1 MSRAD
6 EADFAPFAFP
16 FEGKVAQRVS
26 ARAVTDEV
34 ATLPPVPCT
43 DSSETVTSTSSAP
56 VCALGHLPLKGKAW
70 AIKNHRSCERWFYM
84 SSIVTLVLVLASG
97 LGFLTAL
104 DAGAL
109 VVLLLSEVGQ
119 NAGLRAAALESLQS
133 VVQRLILLDVD
144 FRHVFP
150 SLQIRLAA
158 L

>member
-1 MSRAD
+1 
-6 EADFAPFAFP
+6 
-16 FEGKVAQRVS
+16 
-26 ARAVTDEV
+26 
-34 ATLPPVPCT
+34 
-43 DSSETVTSTSSAP
+43 
-56 VCALGHLPLKGKAW
+56 
-70 AIKNHRSCERWFYM
+70 M

-133 VVQRLILLDVD
+133 VVQRLVFLDVD

>member
-1 MSRAD
+1 MSLI
-6 EADFAPFAFP
+6 E
-16 FEGKVAQRVS
+16 
-26 ARAVTDEV
+26 
-34 ATLPPVPCT
+34 TL
-43 DSSETVTSTSSAP
+43 
-56 VCALGHLPLKGKAW
+56 
-70 AIKNHRSCERWFYM
+70 I
-84 SSIVTLVLVLASG
+84 LVLASG
-97 LGFLTAL
+97 LGFLAAL

-133 VVQRLILLDVD
+133 VVQRLVFLDVD

>member
-1 MSRAD
+1 
-6 EADFAPFAFP
+6 
-16 FEGKVAQRVS
+16 
-26 ARAVTDEV
+26 
-34 ATLPPVPCT
+34 
-43 DSSETVTSTSSAP
+43 
-56 VCALGHLPLKGKAW
+56 
-70 AIKNHRSCERWFYM
+70 M

-133 VVQRLILLDVD
+133 VIQRLVFLDVD

>member
-1 MSRAD
+1 M
-6 EADFAPFAFP
+6 
-16 FEGKVAQRVS
+16 
-26 ARAVTDEV
+26 
-34 ATLPPVPCT
+34 
-43 DSSETVTSTSSAP
+43 
-56 VCALGHLPLKGKAW
+56 
-70 AIKNHRSCERWFYM
+70 AIKNHRVYTGGFTCSE
-84 SSIVTLVLVLASG
+84 SVVTLIFVLAGG

-133 VVQRLILLDVD
+133 VVQRLVFLDVD